1 MTQNFKFSAF
11 ESEII
16 KPFETFDD
24 IFNDC
29 KVMVSEEE
37 GFIEDSSIFIDNES
51 DSLKLQL
58 KFDINKLPIE
68 LKNLTSEL
76 AVNVFF
82 QDLNGAKDFKKIHHQ
97 SLSEID
103 FLELDLEP
111 LVPVNYNVA
120 NSQILLT
127 LVKDEPSPTFERL
140 ALKRFKFVDY
150 NQSLDF
156 PKVSRSANEFEQ
168 AGFYR
173 LAPFALKWVGEDL
186 DKPINEL
193 VELWLNKEH
202 ELSMWKLNSSKQ
214 EFSKSLIAVHALQEI
229 LYKIIKQAL
238 HSSNYKA
245 TAAVSVFAVL
255 KTISIEQND
264 VISLQGRPDFKS
276 IVNSWAMQLT
286 KLHESLNND
295 YF

>member
-1 MTQNFKFSAF
+1 MTQNFKLSAF

-29 KVMVSEEE
+29 KVMILEEE
-37 GFIEDSSIFIDNES
+37 GFIEDSSLFIDDES

-58 KFDINKLPIE
+58 KFDINKLPVE
-68 LKNLTSEL
+68 LKSAASEL

-82 QDLNGAKDFKKIHHQ
+82 QDFNGAKDFKKIHHQ

-111 LVPVNYNVA
+111 LVPTNYDVG
-120 NSQILLT
+120 NSQIVLT
-127 LVKDEPSPTFERL
+127 LVKDEQSPTFERL
-140 ALKRFKFVDY
+140 ASKRFKFVDY
-150 NQSLDF
+150 KQSLDF
-156 PKVSRSANEFEQ
+156 PKVLRSADEFEQ

-173 LAPFALKWVGEDL
+173 LAPFALKWIGEDL
-186 DKPINEL
+186 DKPINDL

-202 ELSMWKLNSSKQ
+202 ELSLLGLNASKHQ
-214 EFSKSLIAVHALQEI
+214 FSKSFIGVHALQDI
-229 LYKIIKQAL
+229 FYKIIKQAL
-238 HSSNYKA
+238 HSNNYEA
-245 TAAVSVFAVL
+245 TAAASVFGAL
-255 KTISIEQND
+255 ETISIERGD
-264 VISLQGRPDFKS
+264 VISLHGRPDFRS

-286 KLHESLNND
+286 KLHEGFNND
-295 YF
+295 YS